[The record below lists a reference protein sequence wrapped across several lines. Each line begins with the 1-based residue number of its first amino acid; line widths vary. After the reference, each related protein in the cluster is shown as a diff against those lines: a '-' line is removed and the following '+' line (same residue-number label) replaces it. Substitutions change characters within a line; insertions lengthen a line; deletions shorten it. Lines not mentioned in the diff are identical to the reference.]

1 MYTIYLF
8 IYLFIYLTFSVVSDY
23 IALNCKKIVSY
34 EAETRGREAAAASFN
49 VPVFAWSD
57 GGKGRNSVFKCIAGV
72 YKV

>member
-1 MYTIYLF
+1 
-8 IYLFIYLTFSVVSDY
+8 VSDY

-57 GGKGRNSVFKCIAGV
+57 GGNERNSVFKCIAGV